1 MKSIKKRFRIWHIT
15 SFGIGCETR
24 LATSIDKIKLS
35 KWLTERL
42 IEIEELESDSE
53 VKKGLIS

>member
-42 IEIEELESDSE
+42 IEIEELEDN
-53 VKKGLIS
+53 